1 MVTENLVEFMR
12 ENKKYIAI
20 ANEPYYFMEYFLHV
34 VNQEEDADRSLY
46 WFETLLSLY
55 MHPGAEQHL
64 FYENDFR
71 ILVDILVRHIEN
83 YRDGKPGL
91 TQSRSWPSTWR
102 PTSCSPSRPSSSGT
116 TSTTSCSTSSSSSAT
131 SPTPPPPSSATA
143 RNSAPSCRRSYEP
156 HPCQPYNFI
165 SV

>member
-12 ENKKYIAI
+12 ENKKYIPM
-20 ANEPYYFMEYFLHV
+20 ANEPYYFMEYWLHV

-55 MHPGAEQHL
+55 MHPGAENHL

-83 YRDGKPGL
+83 YRSGKPRL
-91 TQSRSWPSTWR
+91 TQSRTWPSTSR
-102 PTSCSPSRPSSSGT
+102 PTSCCPSRPSSSRT
-116 TSTTSCSTSSSSSAT
+116 ASTTSCSTSSSSSTT
-131 SPTPPPPSSATA
+131 SPIPLRLCSATA
-143 RNSAPSCRRSYEP
+143 RSYAACCRRSSEA
-156 HPCQPYNFI
+156 H
-165 SV
+165 SKG